1 MRAVAKWLVARPLNG
16 VLVLAA
22 TSSPYLG
29 FLSAALVVLLAL
41 HGGTRL
47 AVLKAAGAGLLLGV
61 IGVIVGTPPSVIL
74 AVAAVYWLPALL
86 LATLLTVTRSLTL
99 TLQVSVLV
107 AVLGMLV
114 FFGVVGDPVAFWEAE
129 LGAAAEIWRSMG
141 AVELADSLTQGQA
154 MLAAQMTMFI
164 VTLLWTI
171 YAATLVLGYT
181 LFQQLPGETDR
192 FGRFRDLSFGR
203 VLALIMAL
211 CSLVALVTGAAWLQ
225 NIAFVMFAVF
235 WLQGLAIMHWLHGVE
250 ALPGFAVAMVYVLML
265 PLSAVVVIGL
275 AVLGYIDAWF
285 DLRRRAPVGRGKE

>member
-1 MRAVAKWLVARPLNG
+1 MAKWLVARPLNG

-29 FLSAALVVLLAL
+29 FLSAALVVLLVL
-41 HGGTRL
+41 HDGIRVAAFK
-47 AVLKAAGAGLLLGV
+47 AVGAGLLLAV
-61 IGVIVGTPPSVIL
+61 IGVVVGTPPSVIM
-74 AVAAVYWLPALL
+74 AVAIVYWLPAAL
-86 LATLLTVTRSLTL
+86 LATVLATTRSLTL
-99 TLQVSVLV
+99 TLQVAVLV

-114 FFGVVGDPVAFWEAE
+114 FFGIVGDPVAFWETE
-129 LGAAAEIWRSMG
+129 LAAAAEIWRSMG
-141 AVELADSLTQGQA
+141 AMEMADSLQEGQA

-171 YAATLVLGYT
+171 YAATLVLGYK
-181 LFQQLPGETDR
+181 LFRQLPDETDR
-192 FGRFRDLSFGR
+192 FGRFRDLNFGR

-211 CSLVALVTGAAWLQ
+211 CSVIALVTGAAWLQ

-235 WLQGLAIMHWLHGVE
+235 WLQGLAIVHWLHGAE
-250 ALPGFAVAMVYVLML
+250 ILPGFAVAMVYVLML

-285 DLRRRAPVGRGKE
+285 DLRRRAPLAR

>member
-16 VLVLAA
+16 VLVVAA

-29 FLSAALVVLLAL
+29 FLSAALLVVLVL
-41 HGGTRL
+41 HDGTRV
-47 AVLKAAGAGLLLGV
+47 AVLKAAAAAVLLAV
-61 IGVIVGTPPSVIL
+61 IGVVVGTPPSVIL
-74 AVAAVYWLPALL
+74 AVAVVYWLPAVL

-107 AVLGMLV
+107 AILGMLV
-114 FFGVVGDPVAFWEAE
+114 FFGIVGDPVAFWETE
-129 LGAAAEIWRSMG
+129 LGAAAEMWRNMG
-141 AVELADSLTQGQA
+141 AVELADSLTNGQS

-171 YAATLVLGYT
+171 YAATLVLGYK
-181 LFQQLPGETDR
+181 LFRQLPGETDR
-192 FGRFRDLSFGR
+192 FGRFRDLNFGR

-211 CSLVALVTGAAWLQ
+211 SSMVALVTHAAWLQ

-235 WLQGLAIMHWLHGVE
+235 WLQGLAILHWLHG
-250 ALPGFAVAMVYVLML
+250 AAILPGFAVALVYVLML

-285 DLRRRAPVGRGKE
+285 DLRRKAPLAR

>member
-29 FLSAALVVLLAL
+29 FLSAALVVFLVL
-41 HGGTRL
+41 HDGARVATF
-47 AVLKAAGAGLLLGV
+47 KAAGAALLLAV
-61 IGVIVGTPPSVIL
+61 IGVVVGTPPSVIV
-74 AVAAVYWLPALL
+74 AVAVVYWLPAAL
-86 LATLLTVTRSLTL
+86 LATLLAATQSLTL

-114 FFGVVGDPVAFWEAE
+114 FFGIIGDPVAFWEAE
-129 LGAAAEIWRSMG
+129 LGAAAEIWRNMG
-141 AVELADSLTQGQA
+141 AVELADSLTEGQA

-171 YAATLVLGYT
+171 YAATLVLGYK
-181 LFQQLPGETDR
+181 LLRQLPGETDR
-192 FGRFRDLSFGR
+192 FGRFRDLNFGR
-203 VLALIMAL
+203 VIALIMAL
-211 CSLVALVTGAAWLQ
+211 CSVVALLTGAAWLQ
-225 NIAFVMFAVF
+225 NIAFVMFSVF
-235 WLQGLAIMHWLHGVE
+235 WLQGLAIVHWLHGAE
-250 ALPGFAVAMVYVLML
+250 ILPGFAVAMVYVLML

-285 DLRRRAPVGRGKE
+285 GLRRRAPAAR

>member
-29 FLSAALVVLLAL
+29 FLSAALVVLLVL
-41 HGGTRL
+41 HDGTSV
-47 AVLKAAGAGLLLGV
+47 ATFKAAGAGLLLAV
-61 IGVIVGTPPSVIL
+61 IGVVVGTPPSMIL
-74 AVAAVYWLPALL
+74 AVAVVYWLPAGL
-86 LATLLTVTRSLTL
+86 LATTLAVTRSLTL
-99 TLQVSVLV
+99 TLQVAALV

-114 FFGVVGDPVAFWEAE
+114 FFGIVGDPVAFWETE
-129 LGAAAEIWRSMG
+129 LVAAADIWRNMG
-141 AVELADSLTQGQA
+141 AVEMADSLQQGQA

-171 YAATLVLGYT
+171 YAATLVLGYK
-181 LFQQLPGETDR
+181 LFRQLPGETDR
-192 FGRFRDLSFGR
+192 FGRFRDLNFGR
-203 VLALIMAL
+203 VLALVMAL
-211 CSLVALVTGAAWLQ
+211 CSVIALVTSAAWLQ

-235 WLQGLAIMHWLHGVE
+235 WLQGLAIVHWLHGAE
-250 ALPGFAVAMVYVLML
+250 ILPGFAVAMVYVLML

-285 DLRRRAPVGRGKE
+285 DLRRRAPVAR

>member
-29 FLSAALVVLLAL
+29 FLSAALVVLLVL
-41 HGGTRL
+41 HDGARVAT
-47 AVLKAAGAGLLLGV
+47 LKAAGAGLLLAL
-61 IGVIVGTPPSVIL
+61 IGVVVGTPPSVIL
-74 AVAAVYWLPALL
+74 AVAIVYWLPAAL
-86 LATLLTVTRSLTL
+86 LATLLAVTRSLTL
-99 TLQVSVLV
+99 TLQVSVLL
-107 AVLGMLV
+107 AVFGMLV
-114 FFGVVGDPVAFWEAE
+114 FFGIVGDPVAFWQAE

-141 AVELADSLTQGQA
+141 AVELADSLSEGQE

-171 YAATLVLGYT
+171 YAVTVVLGYK
-181 LFQQLPGETDR
+181 LFRQLPGETDR
-192 FGRFRDLSFGR
+192 YGRFRDLNFGR

-211 CSLVALVTGAAWLQ
+211 CSVIALVTGAAWLQ

-235 WLQGLAIMHWLHGVE
+235 WLQGLAIVHWLHGAE
-250 ALPGFAVAMVYVLML
+250 ILPGFAVVMVYVLMV

-285 DLRRRAPVGRGKE
+285 DLRSRAPVAR

>member
-29 FLSAALVVLLAL
+29 FLSAALVVLLVL
-41 HGGTRL
+41 HDGTRV
-47 AVLKAAGAGLLLGV
+47 AVLKAAGAGLLLAL
-61 IGVIVGTPPSVIL
+61 IGAVVGTPPSVIL
-74 AVAAVYWLPALL
+74 AVAIVYWLPAALF
-86 LATLLTVTRSLTL
+86 ATLLAVTRSLTR

-141 AVELADSLTQGQA
+141 AVELADSLTEGQA

-164 VTLLWTI
+164 VTLMWTI
-171 YAATLVLGYT
+171 YAATLVLGYK
-181 LFQQLPGETDR
+181 LFRQLPGEADR
-192 FGRFRDLSFGR
+192 FGRFRDLNFGR

-211 CSLVALVTGAAWLQ
+211 CSVIALAAGAAWLQ
-225 NIAFVMFAVF
+225 NIAFLMFAVF
-235 WLQGLAIMHWLHGVE
+235 WLQGLAIVHWLHGAVI
-250 ALPGFAVAMVYVLML
+250 LPGFAVAMVYVLML

-285 DLRRRAPVGRGKE
+285 GLRRRAAAAK

>member
-29 FLSAALVVLLAL
+29 FLSAALVVLLVL
-41 HGGTRL
+41 HDGTRV
-47 AVLKAAGAGLLLGV
+47 AIFKAAAAGLLLAV
-61 IGVIVGTPPSVIL
+61 IGVVVGTPPSVIL
-74 AVAAVYWLPALL
+74 AVAVVYWLPAVL
-86 LATLLTVTRSLTL
+86 LATLLGITRSLTL

-114 FFGVVGDPVAFWEAE
+114 FFGIVGDPVAFWQAE
-129 LGAAAEIWRSMG
+129 LGAAAEIWRNMG
-141 AVELADSLTQGQA
+141 AVELADSLTEGQA

-171 YAATLVLGYT
+171 YAATLVLGYK
-181 LFQQLPGETDR
+181 LFRQLPDETDR
-192 FGRFRDLSFGR
+192 FGRFRDLNFGR

-211 CSLVALVTGAAWLQ
+211 CSVIALVTGAAWLQ

-235 WLQGLAIMHWLHGVE
+235 WMQGLAIVHWMHGTGI
-250 ALPGFAVAMVYVLML
+250 LPGFAVAMVYVLML

-285 DLRRRAPVGRGKE
+285 GLRRRAPAAR

>member
-1 MRAVAKWLVARPLNG
+1 MRAVARWLVARPLNG

-29 FLSAALVVLLAL
+29 FLSAALVVLLVL
-41 HGGTRL
+41 HDGTRV
-47 AVLKAAGAGLLLGV
+47 AALKAAGAAVLLAV
-61 IGVIVGTPPSVIL
+61 IGTVVGTPLSVVL
-74 AVAAVYWLPALL
+74 AVAVVYWLPAALLGTL
-86 LATLLTVTRSLTL
+86 LAMTRSLTL

-114 FFGVVGDPVAFWEAE
+114 FFGIVGDPTAFWQAE
-129 LGAAAEIWRSMG
+129 LGAAAEVWRSMG
-141 AVELADSLTQGQA
+141 AVELADNLTEGQA

-171 YAATLVLGYT
+171 YAATLVVGYK
-181 LFQQLPGETDR
+181 LFRQLPGETDR
-192 FGRFRDLSFGR
+192 YGRFRDLNFGR

-211 CSLVALVTGAAWLQ
+211 CSVVALVAGAAWLQ

-235 WLQGLAIMHWLHGVE
+235 WLQGLAIVHWLHG
-250 ALPGFAVAMVYVLML
+250 ANILPGFAVAMVYVLIV
-265 PLSAVVVIGL
+265 PLSAVVVVGL

-285 DLRRRAPVGRGKE
+285 NLRRRAPVAQ

>member
-29 FLSAALVVLLAL
+29 FLSAALVVLLVL
-41 HGGTRL
+41 HDGARVAT
-47 AVLKAAGAGLLLGV
+47 LKAAGAGLLLAL
-61 IGVIVGTPPSVIL
+61 IGVVVGTPPSVIL
-74 AVAAVYWLPALL
+74 AVAIVYWLPAAL
-86 LATLLTVTRSLTL
+86 LATLLAVTRSLTL
-99 TLQVSVLV
+99 TLQVSVLL
-107 AVLGMLV
+107 AVFGMLV
-114 FFGVVGDPVAFWEAE
+114 FFGIVGDPVAFWQAE

-141 AVELADSLTQGQA
+141 AVELADSLSEGQA

-171 YAATLVLGYT
+171 YAVTVVLGYK
-181 LFQQLPGETDR
+181 LFRQLPGEPDR
-192 FGRFRDLSFGR
+192 YGRFRDLNFGR

-211 CSLVALVTGAAWLQ
+211 CSVIALVTGAAWLQ

-235 WLQGLAIMHWLHGVE
+235 WLQGLAIVHWLHG
-250 ALPGFAVAMVYVLML
+250 AQILPGFAVAMVYVLML
-265 PLSAVVVIGL
+265 PLSAVVVVGL

-285 DLRRRAPVGRGKE
+285 DLRRRAPAAR